1 MFGIECYVSQHEGF
15 KGTAKTNPEDFQVTE
30 ISIDGKLASLTGTR
44 IDLSAELGIRSI
56 DSSGVSRASP
66 LELDSVCAQISS
78 ASDASK
84 SPSIDIPTQEGE
96 SSPIQVN
103 TPKATQ
109 DSLPTD
115 YRKCFENILSAG
127 TFTEL
132 EKFATNELTLLNR
145 SHSESIMEMSSNTLE
160 THQAHLNLG
169 VIASKESR
177 TVIHKC
183 VRYLYPHL
191 RTQIHRM
198 PSGELEIH
206 ISREPAVVEFQHLQI
221 PLSTVLEFLKF
232 VELRDREDTFH
243 FEGLE
248 SKDQRTKLHRLVA
261 KHYGTF
267 LETKTFGDGTNNRE
281 HQKVAVRFRP
291 IKERKKRKGG
301 ESHPQDSIFT
311 GFTLQKINTETL
323 SAIQQ
328 LARLIG
334 VQTSAFTYAGIKDKK
349 AVTSQEMVVKDITSK
364 RLEDISNQLPQWL
377 KVGSIHPRT
386 KPMVTAELW
395 GNHFDITLQNVER
408 KAGSSKIEGGSEG
421 CGRVELKNSIE
432 HCIKCVEE
440 KGFINYFGEQRFGA
454 SSHDPSQA
462 LTTISPADVGH
473 AILQGEY
480 KEAVSLILSPDD
492 GPCANPSDPTNV
504 AKRCF
509 QQTGSPREAL
519 KQMPAMKTRECLLLK
534 ALNRH
539 GTDDEGCIKALM
551 NIPHNMRQMYI
562 HAFCSLLWNQVAS
575 WRMRYYGYH
584 AVEGDLVCTTDP
596 EAKVHT
602 VTEDDIAQDKYTIM
616 EVMLPLPGNNIQYPS
631 HTAGGEY
638 QRRLDEAGLGECTFR
653 IPALKLN
660 IPGGYRKVIAR
671 PKNLTWGLDSRSDST
686 GDQPPDKKDD
696 GGDYTRDMEDTS
708 LPSNHEVSPAGNVSD
723 ALSRDSIL
731 PAGSRNLMEASGRH
745 VELGS
750 NESDSNPAVDGCNKE
765 HGVSA
770 NRPQDGPA
778 CLSACLMVSSTH
790 GHSTAITDGRTLS
803 CNTSQTTDNPNNGV
817 TTHQQYDS
825 KSPCQIRDGLS
836 HGNRQEDEFKSSGQ
850 SLKRTLNLSF
860 DLPASCYATVF
871 LRELMKS

>member
-15 KGTAKTNPEDFQVTE
+15 KGTVKSNPEDFQVTE
-30 ISIDGKLASLTGTR
+30 ISIDGKLASLTDTR
-44 IDLSAELGIRSI
+44 IDLSAELGIGSI
-56 DSSGVSRASP
+56 DSAGDSHASP

-78 ASDASK
+78 TSDTSK
-84 SPSIDIPTQEGE
+84 SPSIGIPTQVGE

-115 YRKCFENILSAG
+115 CRKCLENILSAD

-132 EKFATNELTLLNR
+132 DKFAASELTLLKS
-145 SHSESIMEMSSNTLE
+145 SHSESRMEMNPSTLE

-198 PSGELEIH
+198 PSGGLEIH

-221 PLSTVLEFLKF
+221 PLSAVLEFLKF

-261 KHYGTF
+261 KHFGTF

-301 ESHPQDSIFT
+301 ESHPQDSVFT

-349 AVTSQEMVVKDITSK
+349 AVTTQEMAVKDITSK

-408 KAGSSKIEGGSEG
+408 KAESSKIEDGSEG
-421 CGRVELKNSIE
+421 CGRVELKTSIE

-473 AILQGEY
+473 AILQGNY

-492 GPCANPSDPTNV
+492 GPCANPSDHTNV

-509 QQTGSPREAL
+509 RHVGSPREAL
-519 KQMPAMKTRECLLLK
+519 KLMPAMKTRECLLLK

-551 NIPHNMRQMYI
+551 NIPHNMRQMYV
-562 HAFCSLLWNQVAS
+562 HAFCSLLWNQMAS
-575 WRMRYYGYH
+575 WRMRYHGYQV
-584 AVEGDLVCTTDP
+584 VEGDLVSTTDS
-596 EAKVHT
+596 KVHT

-638 QRRLDEAGLGECTFR
+638 QRRLGEAGLGECTFR

-660 IPGGYRKVIAR
+660 IPGGYRNVIAR
-671 PKNLTWGLDSRSDST
+671 PRNLKWGLDST
-686 GDQPPDKKDD
+686 GDQCIDKRDD
-696 GGDYTRDMEDTS
+696 GGDYSRDMEDTT

-723 ALSRDSIL
+723 ASSADSIL
-731 PAGSRNLMEASGRH
+731 PAGSGNLMEASGRH
-745 VELGS
+745 VKLGS
-750 NESDSNPAVDGCNKE
+750 NESDSNPAVDGRNKE
-765 HGVSA
+765 HRVSA
-770 NRPQDGPA
+770 NQPLDVSA
-778 CLSACLMVSSTH
+778 CLSACHMVSNTH
-790 GHSTAITDGRTLS
+790 GNSTATTDGRTLPFD
-803 CNTSQTTDNPNNGV
+803 TSKTTDNPNSGV
-817 TTHQQYDS
+817 TTHQQYDGQL
-825 KSPCQIRDGLS
+825 PCQTRDGLS
-836 HGNRQEDEFKSSGQ
+836 HGNRQEDEFQSSSQ

-860 DLPASCYATVF
+860 NLPASCYATVF